1 MVDWVNMMA
10 STLIPGWVARTGRF
24 ANGHTFR
31 ADTVHPTLGD
41 GAVDW
46 ILEVVVVG
54 VVVVDVVVEV
64 VAVVVWSADNAE
76 LDDSEAGVA

>member
-1 MVDWVNMMA
+1 MMA

-46 ILEVVVVG
+46 VLELV
-54 VVVVDVVVEV
+54 VVVVDVVVDV
-64 VAVVVWSADNAE
+64 VVVVVWSADNAE
-76 LDDSEAGVA
+76 LGDSKAGVA